1 MSAAEPHAD
10 LLASRAP
17 PNTEPF
23 FTLAIPQ
30 YKRRRFLE
38 VNLAHAFS
46 QDCDDFEILV
56 SDDLSPDD
64 SNGVIP
70 GVLEASNRPFRY
82 FAQRRNLGYDGNVRF
97 CLANALGKYVIMLG
111 NDDALASPDVLSKL
125 KQALIALQFPEVCVT
140 NYEDWE
146 TGAVTRRAFGTA
158 ILGKGPA
165 AAAHY
170 FRSFS
175 FTSGLIFSREA
186 AARHDT
192 DRWDKSVYI
201 QIFLACRILAAGGRL
216 GGLDV
221 IAVLDHIRLD
231 GKLVPET
238 YRVRFENAPLSFNSL
253 HTGLDSVA
261 RVTVD
266 ALAPYTD
273 PRGRSVLIRRVYT
286 QLLTITYPFWLF
298 EYRRL
303 ANWGHAFGV
312 ARDLWPAHQLSEY
325 KLTIR
330 DRAFLWLVYFAVT
343 LCGLTIPSGLFN
355 RFRARISEWVRR
367 WRQKLVVE

>member
-1 MSAAEPHAD
+1 MTRAESHAE
-10 LLASRAP
+10 LLASRP
-17 PNTEPF
+17 PSTPEPF

-38 VNLAHAFS
+38 VNLAHAFV

-56 SDDLSPDD
+56 SDDLSRDD
-64 SNGVIP
+64 SNEVIP
-70 GVLEASNRPFRY
+70 GILEASKVPFRY

-97 CLANALGKYVIMLG
+97 CLANARGRYVIMLG
-111 NDDALASPDVLSKL
+111 NDDALASPDVLGKL
-125 KQALIALQFPEVCVT
+125 KEAIIALQFPQVCIT
-140 NYEDWE
+140 NYKDWE
-146 TGAVTRRAFGTA
+146 TGAVTRRTFGTTV
-158 ILGKGPA
+158 LGQGPA

-186 AARHDT
+186 AALHDT
-192 DRWDKSVYI
+192 DRWDNSVYI

-221 IAVLDHIRLD
+221 VAVLDHIRLD

-238 YRVRFENAPLSFNSL
+238 YRVRFENAPLSFDSL

-266 ALAPYTD
+266 ALAPYSD
-273 PRGRSVLIRRVYT
+273 PRERSILIRRIYT

-298 EYRRL
+298 EYRRV

-325 KLTIR
+325 KLRMR
-330 DRAFLWLVYFAVT
+330 DRGFLWVVYFAVT
-343 LCGLTIPSGLFN
+343 ACGLIIPSGFFN
-355 RFRARISEWVRR
+355 RFRARLSDWVRR
-367 WRQKLVVE
+367 RRQHLVAE

>member
-1 MSAAEPHAD
+1 
-10 LLASRAP
+10 LAYRAP
-17 PNTEPF
+17 PSPEPF

-38 VNLAHAFS
+38 VNLAHAFA

-56 SDDLSPDD
+56 SDDCSPDD
-64 SNGVIP
+64 SNEVIP
-70 GVLEASNRPFRY
+70 GALQAAKVPFRY
-82 FAQRRNLGYDGNVRF
+82 FAQRQNLGYDGNVRF
-97 CLANALGKYVIMLG
+97 CLGNALGKYVFMLG
-111 NDDALASPDVLSKL
+111 NDDALASPDVLTKL
-125 KQALIALQFPEVCVT
+125 KEALIALEFPEVAVT
-140 NYEDWE
+140 NYKDWE
-146 TGAVTRRAFGTA
+146 TGAVTRRAFGTS
-158 ILGKGPA
+158 ILGQGPA
-165 AAAHY
+165 GAAHY

-192 DRWDKSVYI
+192 DRWDKSIYI

-216 GGLDV
+216 AGLDV
-221 IAVLDHIRLD
+221 TAILDHIRLD

-238 YRVRFENAPLSFNSL
+238 YRVRFENAPLSFKPL

-266 ALAPYTD
+266 ALASYTN
-273 PRGRSVLIRRVYT
+273 PGERSILIRRIYT

-303 ANWGHAFGV
+303 ASWGHAFGI

-325 KLTIR
+325 KLRIR
-330 DRAFLWLVYFAVT
+330 DRAFLWIVYFGVT
-343 LCGLTIPSGLFN
+343 ACGLVIPSGLFN
-355 RFRARISEWVRR
+355 RFRGGLAEWVRR
-367 WRQKLVVE
+367 RRQQLVV